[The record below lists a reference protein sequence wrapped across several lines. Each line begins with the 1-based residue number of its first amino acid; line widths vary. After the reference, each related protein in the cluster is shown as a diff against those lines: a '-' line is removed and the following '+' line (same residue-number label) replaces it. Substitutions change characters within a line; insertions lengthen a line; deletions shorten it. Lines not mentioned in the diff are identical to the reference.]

1 MLKKE
6 STVNRRKKYFI
17 KKEFQL
23 GFILKFC
30 TILLAGIVISTVLL
44 ILLSRGTLTSSFEN
58 SQLTIK
64 NTAAAILPS
73 ILLCNLLTLG
83 LITIV
88 TIVLTLLVSHKLA
101 GPMFRF
107 QKEIERMGAGNLTQ
121 KIQLRDKDQIESLAI
136 SLDSMREA
144 LREKIQT
151 MQGQIEKVLT
161 TASGQDVPQDLVE
174 QLNHLHQHVENNFK
188 V

>member
-6 STVNRRKKYFI
+6 PTTNRRKNYFI
-17 KKEFQL
+17 KKDFQL

-30 TILLAGIVISTVLL
+30 TILLAGIIISTVLL

-64 NTAAAILPS
+64 NTATAILPS

-107 QKEIERMGAGNLTQ
+107 QKEIEKMAAGNLTQ

-136 SLDSMREA
+136 SLDSMRGA

-151 MQGQIEKVLT
+151 IQGGIEKVLT
-161 TASGQDVPQDLVE
+161 TASNHDAPQDLVE
-174 QLNHLHQHVENNFK
+174 QLQHLQRQVENNFK

>member
-6 STVNRRKKYFI
+6 STINRRKNYFI
-17 KKEFQL
+17 KKDFQL
-23 GFILKFC
+23 SFILKFC
-30 TILLAGIVISTVLL
+30 TILLAGIIISTLLL

-64 NTAAAILPS
+64 NKAAAIFPS

-107 QKEIERMGAGNLTQ
+107 QKEIEKMGAGNLTQ
-121 KIQLRDKDQIESLAI
+121 KIQLRDKDQIESLAK
-136 SLDSMREA
+136 SLDSMRGS
-144 LREKIQT
+144 LKEKIQT
-151 MQGQIEKVLT
+151 IRSDVAMILN
-161 TASGQDVPQDLVE
+161 TASSHDAPQEVVE
-174 QLNHLHQHVENNFK
+174 QLKHLQQQVENNFK

>member
-6 STVNRRKKYFI
+6 STINRRKNYFI
-17 KKEFQL
+17 KKDFQL
-23 GFILKFC
+23 SFILKFC
-30 TILLAGIVISTVLL
+30 TILLAGIIISTLLL

-88 TIVLTLLVSHKLA
+88 LTLLVSHKLA

-107 QKEIERMGAGNLTQ
+107 QKEIEKMGAGNLTQ
-121 KIQLRDKDQIESLAI
+121 KIQLRDKDQIESLAK
-136 SLDSMREA
+136 SLDSMRGS
-144 LREKIQT
+144 LKEKIQT
-151 MQGQIEKVLT
+151 IRSDVAMILN
-161 TASGQDVPQDLVE
+161 TASSHDAPQEVVE
-174 QLNHLHQHVENNFK
+174 QLKHLQQQVENNFK

>member
-1 MLKKE
+1 M
-6 STVNRRKKYFI
+6 TGTTNRRKNYFI
-17 KKEFQL
+17 KKDFQL

-30 TILLAGIVISTVLL
+30 TILLAGIIISTLL
-44 ILLSRGTLTSSFEN
+44 LVLLSRGTLTSSFEN

-107 QKEIERMGAGNLTQ
+107 QKEIEKMGAGNLTQ

-136 SLDSMREA
+136 SLDSMRGA
-144 LREKIQT
+144 LKEKIQT
-151 MQGQIEKVLT
+151 IRSDVTMILN
-161 TASGQDVPQDLVE
+161 TASSHDAPPEVVE
-174 QLNHLHQHVENNFK
+174 QLKRLQQNVENNFK

>member
-6 STVNRRKKYFI
+6 SINRRKQYFI

-30 TILLAGIVISTVLL
+30 SILLIGIMISTLLL

-64 NTAAAILPS
+64 NTAVAMLPT
-73 ILLCNLLTLG
+73 IILCNLITLG
-83 LITIV
+83 LITLV
-88 TIVLTLLVSHKLA
+88 TIMLTLLVSHKLA

-107 QKEIERMGAGNLTQ
+107 QKEIETISAGNLTQ
-121 KIQLRDKDQIESLAI
+121 KIQLRNKDQLVSLAV
-136 SLDSMREA
+136 SLDSMRRA
-144 LREKIQT
+144 LREKILT
-151 MQGQIEKVLT
+151 MQREVLRVT
-161 TASGQDVPQDLVE
+161 NTASRLDVSQELVE
-174 QLNHLHQHVENNFK
+174 QLDHLNQHIENNFK
-188 V
+188 A